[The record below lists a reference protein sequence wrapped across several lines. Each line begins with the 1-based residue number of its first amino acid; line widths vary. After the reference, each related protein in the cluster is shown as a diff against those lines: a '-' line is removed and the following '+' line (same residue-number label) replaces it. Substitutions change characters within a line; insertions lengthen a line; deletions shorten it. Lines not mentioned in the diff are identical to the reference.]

1 MDFLN
6 KQSRCEFTG
15 LSGRELAR
23 TIARP
28 LRACALS
35 IVVAAGI
42 VGPCAA
48 QSDAQIAEYRVK
60 AAFLYKFG
68 GYVEWPERAFARPD
82 SPIAIG
88 VIGADALAGELAQI
102 VAGRTINGRPVTV
115 RKLRRGEAVA
125 GLHVL
130 FVGRSDSS
138 RLADILAAAKGQ
150 PLLTVTETEEAFESG
165 SMINFVVVEDKV
177 RFDVAPPPAEP
188 GNLRI
193 SARLLAVAR
202 KVVAGS

>member
-6 KQSRCEFTG
+6 KQSCRE
-15 LSGRELAR
+15 LWRELAR
-23 TIARP
+23 TIERP

-35 IVVAAGI
+35 ILVAAGI
-42 VGPCAA
+42 AGPCAA
-48 QSDAQIAEYRVK
+48 QSDAQTAEYRVK

-68 GYVEWPERAFARPD
+68 GYVEWPQGVFAKPD

-88 VIGADALAGELAQI
+88 VIGADALAEELARI

-115 RKLRRGEAVA
+115 RKLRPGEAVA
-125 GLHVL
+125 SLHVL

-150 PLLTVTETEEAFESG
+150 PLLTVTETDEALKLG

-177 RFDVAPPPAEP
+177 RFDIAPPPSESS
-188 GNLRI
+188 NLKI
-193 SARLLAVAR
+193 SARLLGVAR
-202 KVVAGS
+202 KVVSKSS

>member
-6 KQSRCEFTG
+6 KQSCRE
-15 LSGRELAR
+15 LWRELAR
-23 TIARP
+23 TIERP

-35 IVVAAGI
+35 ILVAAGI
-42 VGPCAA
+42 AGPCAA
-48 QSDAQIAEYRVK
+48 QSDAQTAEYRVK

-68 GYVEWPERAFARPD
+68 GYVEWPQGVFAKPD

-88 VIGADALAGELAQI
+88 VIGADALAEELARI

-115 RKLRRGEAVA
+115 RKLRPGEAVA
-125 GLHVL
+125 RLHVL

-150 PLLTVTETEEAFESG
+150 PLLTVTETDEALKLG

-177 RFDVAPPPAEP
+177 RFDIAPPPSESS
-188 GNLRI
+188 NLKI
-193 SARLLAVAR
+193 SARLLGVAR
-202 KVVAGS
+202 KVVSKSS

>member
-6 KQSRCEFTG
+6 KQSCRE
-15 LSGRELAR
+15 LWRELAR
-23 TIARP
+23 TIERP

-35 IVVAAGI
+35 ILVAAGI
-42 VGPCAA
+42 AGPCAA
-48 QSDAQIAEYRVK
+48 QSDAQTAEYRVK

-68 GYVEWPERAFARPD
+68 GYVEWPQGVFAKPD

-88 VIGADALAGELAQI
+88 VIGADALAEELARI

-115 RKLRRGEAVA
+115 RKLRPGEAVA
-125 GLHVL
+125 RLHVL

-150 PLLTVTETEEAFESG
+150 PLLTVTESEEALELG

-177 RFDVAPPPAEP
+177 RFDIAPPPFESS
-188 GNLRI
+188 NLKI
-193 SARLLAVAR
+193 SARLLGVAR
-202 KVVAGS
+202 KVVSKSS

>member
-6 KQSRCEFTG
+6 KQSCRE
-15 LSGRELAR
+15 LWRELAR
-23 TIARP
+23 TIERP

-35 IVVAAGI
+35 ILVAAGI
-42 VGPCAA
+42 AGPCAA
-48 QSDAQIAEYRVK
+48 QSDAQTAEYRVK

-68 GYVEWPERAFARPD
+68 GYVEWPQGVFAKPD

-88 VIGADALAGELAQI
+88 VIGADALAEELARI

-115 RKLRRGEAVA
+115 RKLRPGEAVA
-125 GLHVL
+125 SLHVL

-150 PLLTVTETEEAFESG
+150 PLLTVTESEEALELG

-177 RFDVAPPPAEP
+177 RFDIAPPPSESS
-188 GNLRI
+188 NLKI
-193 SARLLAVAR
+193 SARLLGVAR
-202 KVVAGS
+202 KVVSKSS